1 MRSWQAIERYKP
13 DNYNSAFVRRNTF
26 AQIIWLLHMMHPDV
40 ILAFAGAFVI
50 LAVSPGPGLVAIL
63 SRTLGDGYAA
73 GLAVTAGLVIGDA
86 VFLAIAM
93 VGLSAIASAM
103 GPLFQIIK
111 FAGAAYLVWLG
122 VQAFRSASAP
132 VSIEAAPSRG
142 GLVKDLGLGLI
153 VTLGNPKP
161 IIFYGAL
168 LPTFLDLSRIGVLD
182 FAVLMSVVVVVSF
195 VVYSAYMVIAHRAGR
210 LLMSGNT
217 AKRLNQTTG
226 VMLVGSGLVVASR

>member
-63 SRTLGDGYAA
+63 SRTLGDGCAA

-132 VSIEAAPSRG
+132 VSIEAAHSRG

>member
-1 MRSWQAIERYKP
+1 
-13 DNYNSAFVRRNTF
+13 
-26 AQIIWLLHMMHPDV
+26 MMHLDM
-40 ILAFAGAFVI
+40 IMAFAGAFAI

-63 SRTLGDGYAA
+63 SRTLGGGYAA

-93 VGLSAIASAM
+93 VGLSAIASAV

-111 FAGAAYLVWLG
+111 YAGAAYLVWLG
-122 VQAFRSASAP
+122 AQAFRSASAP
-132 VSIEAAPSRG
+132 VSIEAAPARG
-142 GLVKDLGLGLI
+142 GLVKDLGLGLV

-182 FAVLMSVVVVVSF
+182 FVVLMSVVVVVSF